1 MPTVFLVED
10 NEMNRDMLTRRLTKK
25 GYEVATAEDGQEAV
39 DKIGDVKPDIVLMD
53 MSLPRMDGLEAT
65 RRIKAHPELGAVPVV
80 VLTANATTND
90 RDDAMAAGCD
100 AFETKPINL
109 PQLLETM
116 AACLAARDVA

>member
-25 GYEVATAEDGQEAV
+25 GYDVATAEDGQEAV

-65 RRIKAHPELGAVPVV
+65 RRIKAHPEFGAVPVV
-80 VLTANATTND
+80 VLTANATTGD

-100 AFETKPINL
+100 AFETKPVNL

-116 AACLAARDVA
+116 AACLAARNVA

>member
-25 GYEVATAEDGQEAV
+25 GYDVTTAEDGQEAV

-65 RRIKAHPELGAVPVV
+65 RRIKTHPELGGVPVV

-100 AFETKPINL
+100 AFETKPVNL

>member
-80 VLTANATTND
+80 VLTANATTGD

-100 AFETKPINL
+100 AFETKPVNL

>member
-25 GYEVATAEDGQEAV
+25 GYDVTTAEDGQEAV

-100 AFETKPINL
+100 AFETKPVNL

>member
-25 GYEVATAEDGQEAV
+25 GYDVTTAEDGQEAV

-65 RRIKAHPELGAVPVV
+65 RRIKTHPELGAVPVV

-100 AFETKPINL
+100 AFETKPVNL